1 MRSAEEARMVEVGC
15 RSAGQ
20 EEGLVVG
27 IRIAWE
33 GRRCSSR
40 QNVAWLE
47 QSIAVAT
54 WKIPTGPHSRDEP

>member
-1 MRSAEEARMVEVGC
+1 MHSAAEARKVEAGC
-15 RSAGQ
+15 KSAGR

-27 IRIAWE
+27 IRIASE

-40 QNVAWLE
+40 QNVAWQE

-54 WKIPTGPHSRDEP
+54 WTILTGLHSPDGP